1 MVNSFIEEQV
11 KKGASLIEFE
21 YDNSVSVTEV
31 INDINRSL
39 KELGIIKKYK
49 LSIRKTIVRVE
60 LIKDDNE

>member
-1 MVNSFIEEQV
+1 MANSFITEQV
-11 KKGASLIEFE
+11 KKGATLIEFE

-39 KELGIIKKYK
+39 KELGLTEKYK

-60 LIKDDNE
+60 LNKDDNE